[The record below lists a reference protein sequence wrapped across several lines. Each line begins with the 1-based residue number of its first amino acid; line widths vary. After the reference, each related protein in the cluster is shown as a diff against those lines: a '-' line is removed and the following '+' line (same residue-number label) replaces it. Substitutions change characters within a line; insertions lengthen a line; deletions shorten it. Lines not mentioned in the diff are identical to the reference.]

1 MNPCSVSTAG
11 LDNRR
16 CSESATCN
24 IEAPE
29 VFRKGG
35 CNRNA
40 VSLQAP
46 IASVKGSALPKHFG
60 RFSLTASRARVSA
73 KHGLACVGR
82 VAQTK
87 PSGSVEAKQ
96 LERGGTAPRAVDSLT
111 ENERLW
117 FDSFPIQR
125 DRSTLQNGTAE
136 LTLTGMGIAFPNA
149 QPHSAAID

>member
-1 MNPCSVSTAG
+1 MRIIRTVGVATGIGKRNPGTFLKG
-11 LDNRR
+11 LCGGLIALSRADH
-16 CSESATCN
+16 CPAKGQPLQESFG
-24 IEAPE
+24 
-29 VFRKGG
+29 VFLW
-35 CNRNA
+35 A
-40 VSLQAP
+40 D
-46 IASVKGSALPKHFG
+46 
-60 RFSLTASRARVSA
+60 RARVSA

-82 VAQTK
+82 AAQTK